1 MRRRWSRAAVLAWL
15 VLVAAA
21 ACVADESRAVPAARN
36 RTGTGTAAVSVRQQQ
51 QQQRGA
57 FDVVVAG
64 LVSIGLGRRWR
75 AGVGA
80 DGMVDEDKRRVP
92 TGPNPLHN
100 R

>member
-1 MRRRWSRAAVLAWL
+1 MRSRRWSLAAVLAWL
-15 VLVAAA
+15 VLLAAA

-51 QQQRGA
+51 QRGA

-75 AGVGA
+75 AG
-80 DGMVDEDKRRVP
+80 GMVDEDKRRVP